1 MVEKLFSDNSYP
13 MFIEIALGVVLGGVI
28 LYLLHFLW
36 EEKEA
41 IGDII
46 GRIILVLL
54 FYGGGVGLISMV
66 SPEWNWYGIGEPE
79 LMIIWTV
86 VGITLLGGVLFG
98 RE

>member
-1 MVEKLFSDNSYP
+1 VEKLFSDNSYP

-36 EEKEA
+36 EKREA

-46 GRIILVLL
+46 GGIILVLL
-54 FYGGGVGLISMV
+54 FYGGGMGLISMV
-66 SPEWNWYGIGEPE
+66 SPEWNWYGIGDAE
-79 LMIIWTV
+79 LIIIWTIL
-86 VGITLLGGVLFG
+86 GIMALSGVLFN